1 MNILEDL
8 NNEKKFEAN
17 LFLELEEF
25 MLFLFNPEVYNE
37 YKNNQQIE
45 SKINIENINKDY
57 MVNFY
62 NNIMKNKDKK

>member
-1 MNILEDL
+1 LNILEDL

-25 MLFLFNPEVYNE
+25 MLFLFYPEVYNE

-62 NNIMKNKDKK
+62 NNIMKNKEKK

>member
-25 MLFLFNPEVYNE
+25 MLFLFYPEAYNE

-62 NNIMKNKDKK
+62 NNIMKNKEKK

>member
-62 NNIMKNKDKK
+62 NNIMKNKEKK